1 MFLKDLL
8 YDYSFVAFLLPNFN
22 LLMRASGYTGEYRLL
37 VLSIFRNF
45 RYLETRVVPLSCA
58 VFTLGRNMISL
69 ITNETCFAMKS
80 VHIRRCIARIMI
92 ETCLFWSW
100 LKQPHEVVSIM
111 IRLNTLKIV
120 DYAGEGEW
128 PKDPKLGLLWG
139 EMLSWNM
146 GQWTVTA
153 VIISDV

>member
-1 MFLKDLL
+1 M
-8 YDYSFVAFLLPNFN
+8 AFLLPNFN

-111 IRLNTLKIV
+111 IRLNTSKIV

-128 PKDPKLGLLWG
+128 PKDPKLDLLWG

-153 VIISDV
+153 AIISDV